1 MERNTQPR
9 LTFLDTHVAVWLC
22 TDKRRT
28 FPPRVR
34 SAIEEG
40 WLAIS
45 PMVELELQ
53 LLHEIGR
60 ITIGSAGVL
69 NALSHLPLHVDQ
81 TPFHAVTQAASL
93 QTWTRDPFD
102 RLIVGQTIAAG
113 GWLLTA
119 DTRIR
124 EQFPQAIWD

>member
-1 MERNTQPR
+1 MERSPQPR
-9 LTFLDTHVAVWLC
+9 LTFLDTHIAVWLC
-22 TDKRRT
+22 TEKRHS

-34 SAIEEG
+34 AAIEEG

-53 LLHEIGR
+53 FLNEIGR
-60 ITIGSAGVL
+60 IKIGSAGVL
-69 NALSHLPLHVDQ
+69 NALAHLPVHIDQ

-102 RLIVGQTIAAG
+102 RLIVGQSIAAG
-113 GWLLTA
+113 GWLVTA
-119 DTRIR
+119 DTLIR
-124 EQFPQAIWD
+124 QQFTQTIWD